1 VEAIGTESASRRSVE
16 EELTCHIRCFPV
28 ERFAVGLPKT
38 LPGAEH
44 IRWDA
49 AWWVNRQTVDIVNR
63 RRTRGCAQ
71 VGPIAESY
79 SSKGWLLTGRR
90 CPVESEKRKP
100 CRTRIH
106 SHSYCDR

>member
-1 VEAIGTESASRRSVE
+1 MKHFAPFGNTYRTGTQFDIYIHKLTDHHSAKTFVQLEQIVGYLEVEAIGTESASRRSVE

-49 AWWVNRQTVDIVNR
+49 A
-63 RRTRGCAQ
+63 
-71 VGPIAESY
+71 
-79 SSKGWLLTGRR
+79 
-90 CPVESEKRKP
+90 
-100 CRTRIH
+100 
-106 SHSYCDR
+106 